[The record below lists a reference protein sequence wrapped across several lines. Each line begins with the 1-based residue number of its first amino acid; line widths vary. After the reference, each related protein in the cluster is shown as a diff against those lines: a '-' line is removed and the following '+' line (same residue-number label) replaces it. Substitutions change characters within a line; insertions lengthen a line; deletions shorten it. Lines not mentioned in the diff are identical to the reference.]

1 MMIASVSLSLG
12 EQISVTL
19 ITGFVP
25 AIIASFSA
33 YILARSNS
41 EKAIDQLKYQFDLQH
56 KGQLQSFRQK
66 YVSPLGYWAARLM
79 GRITEL
85 EQKMENGRYDQVKGW
100 FKILKDHTARDQRH
114 ADFPLWTR
122 YEGIFA
128 TTTLYYTCS
137 YFQSVWSIDAR
148 SPLSEIDPRY
158 ANQLRERM
166 RKVTEA
172 FGGEFGLWDSSQIV
186 IGELFSDGEGKTQYA
201 EMCRVLDGGDPFA
214 IGAYLR
220 PIDFYLDL
228 NKERIAKIKP
238 ALEELVKFVNAAEEA
253 DEAASRARAASA

>member
-1 MMIASVSLSLG
+1 MVASGPLSLG
-12 EQISVTL
+12 EQISLTL

-25 AIIASFSA
+25 AIIASCSA
-33 YILARSNS
+33 NILARSNS
-41 EKAIDQLKYQFDLQH
+41 EKAIAQLKYQFDLQH
-56 KGQLQSFRQK
+56 KGQLESFRQK
-66 YVSPLGYWAARLM
+66 YVSPLGYWAARLL
-79 GRITEL
+79 GRLAEL
-85 EQKMENGRYDQVKGW
+85 NQKMDTGRYDQVKGW

-114 ADFPLWTR
+114 ADFALWTR

-166 RKVTEA
+166 RRVTDA

-201 EMCRVLDGGDPFA
+201 EMCRVLDAGDPFA

-220 PIDFYLDL
+220 PIDFFLDL
-228 NKERIAKIKP
+228 NKERIEKIMP
-238 ALEELVKFVNAAEEA
+238 ALGELVKFVNESAEA
-253 DEAASRARAASA
+253 DGAALRAKAASA

>member
-1 MMIASVSLSLG
+1 MAASGSLSLG
-12 EQISVTL
+12 EQIGVTL

-33 YILARSNS
+33 YILARSNNQ
-41 EKAIDQLKYQFDLQH
+41 KAIDQLKYQFDLQH

-66 YVSPLGYWAARLM
+66 YVSPLGYWAARLTA
-79 GRITEL
+79 RIAEL
-85 EQKMENGRYDQVKGW
+85 QQKMENGRYDQVKSW

-114 ADFPLWTR
+114 ADFALWTR

-148 SPLSEIDPRY
+148 SPLSEIDPGY

-166 RKVTEA
+166 RKVTDA

-201 EMCRVLDGGDPFA
+201 EMCRVLDAGDPFA

-228 NKERIAKIKP
+228 NKERIEKIKP
-238 ALEELVKFVNAAEEA
+238 ALDELVKFVNASAEA
-253 DEAASRARAASA
+253 DGALARAKGTAA